1 MDWVP
6 NVKARGFEVRE
17 LVVKPTSERIAD
29 KILSDSL
36 AVIDAGRTRRRTRDE
51 HEAKYLAENPDRRR
65 TSRQAD
71 DGA

>member
-6 NVKARGFEVRE
+6 NMKARGLEVRE
-17 LVVKPTSERIAD
+17 LVVKPTAERIAD

-51 HEAKYLAENPDRRR
+51 QEAKYLAENPDRRR
-65 TSRQAD
+65 TSRQED